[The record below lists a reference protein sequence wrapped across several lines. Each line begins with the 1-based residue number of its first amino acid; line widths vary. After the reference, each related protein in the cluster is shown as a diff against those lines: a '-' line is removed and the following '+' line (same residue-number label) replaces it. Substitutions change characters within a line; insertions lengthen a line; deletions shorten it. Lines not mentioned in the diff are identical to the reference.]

1 MHNPLDYT
9 EGHNWKPEME
19 QAPEQEQEQE
29 MEREH
34 KWVEEDSCS
43 YQVHIEDNFDEKP
56 MMMKMV
62 MTTLLWNS
70 LLPSNFI
77 QINKKTQ
84 TLRLQDQYTC
94 IQRFR
99 FLESYP
105 LWARKKGNH
114 KKNVTDS
121 TCNYLIENSKLSKV
135 SLKMG
140 MT

>member
-1 MHNPLDYT
+1 
-9 EGHNWKPEME
+9 ME

-84 TLRLQDQYTC
+84 TLRLQDQYTFC
-94 IQRFR
+94 MCERSR
-99 FLESYP
+99 RRRKESNKTEVV
-105 LWARKKGNH
+105 LRR
-114 KKNVTDS
+114 
-121 TCNYLIENSKLSKV
+121 
-135 SLKMG
+135 
-140 MT
+140 